1 MNNTTIE
8 SGFNSLFNNIIH
20 IINRQTTT
28 GSTTGSTTDSTIK
41 ELRIN
46 DIITNLTRVKPLGH
60 CIARAIQLLRSEPFD
75 NKYGVSTICKTKFI
89 EISKKNARSGI
100 PEPGQSLSN
109 SPGLSS
115 LANLFYDTINT
126 GTPQLL
132 IGNKKL
138 DGTNET
144 SFQQYVK
151 FMKLMS
157 FRFGDKSNPRKFEDI
172 KNIRDKDI
180 CKGMPEDI
188 YISSDTSKE
197 VLKLVHE
204 LFAIQLKHAENCGKI
219 LSMMFNIVSNSI
231 GQYKIS
237 FSNNIIENG
246 FSEIERINHLARDIL
261 ITYYSNCEYKYVEGI
276 KLIIESKVIP
286 SKVTQPA
293 IRSNIIST
301 LQTKASVPT
310 IPQKIVQSQPI
321 QQNTLNKPSLLQ
333 LAPATASI
341 APASIA
347 PATASIAP
355 PYSP

>member
-1 MNNTTIE
+1 
-8 SGFNSLFNNIIH
+8 
-20 IINRQTTT
+20 
-28 GSTTGSTTDSTIK
+28 
-41 ELRIN
+41 
-46 DIITNLTRVKPLGH
+46 
-60 CIARAIQLLRSEPFD
+60 
-75 NKYGVSTICKTKFI
+75 
-89 EISKKNARSGI
+89 
-100 PEPGQSLSN
+100 
-109 SPGLSS
+109 
-115 LANLFYDTINT
+115 
-126 GTPQLL
+126 
-132 IGNKKL
+132 
-138 DGTNET
+138 
-144 SFQQYVK
+144 
-151 FMKLMS
+151 MKLMS
-157 FRFGDKSNPRKFEDI
+157 IRFGDKSNPRKFEDI

-219 LSMMFNIVSNSI
+219 LSMMFNIVPNSI

-333 LAPATASI
+333 LAPT
-341 APASIA
+341 P
-347 PATASIAP
+347 ASIAP
-355 PYSP
+355 PYSPILTSLMNKTI